1 MAMNVADNLSEIAEQ
16 LVKEYKTEDNL
27 FGSNGIFKELK
38 RRVLEAA
45 LEGEM
50 EAHLGYERHER
61 SSNPNSRN
69 GYGKKHLQTEDGQ
82 LAIKVPRD
90 RDASFTPE
98 IVGKRETGF
107 REFDDKILG
116 LYARGSS
123 TTDIQAHLEELYG
136 MEISSSFISSVTTAV
151 KSDVQAWRSR
161 PLEPLYIVVY
171 LDAIVVKVRE
181 EKQIKNKAVYLA
193 LGLTTSGH
201 KELLGLWMSENEGA
215 KFWLHVMTEL
225 KNRGIQDILIACVD
239 GLNGFPE
246 AIEAVFPQTTVQL
259 CIVHMVRNSL
269 RFVGW
274 KDKKSVAADLKKIY
288 TATTVEDAQIA
299 LDDFAKKW
307 DDKFPSISRSWRANW
322 VNVIPFLDYPL
333 DIRKAIYTTNAIES
347 LNMTL
352 RNVIKNKRLF
362 PNDDSVFNI
371 IYLAID
377 NISKKWTMPIKD
389 WNSAMNQFMIK
400 FEDRISI

>member
-1 MAMNVADNLSEIAEQ
+1 MNVADNLSEIAEQ